1 MHTWWWRWHS
11 AKEEPVPESQ
21 VQAGSL
27 LGLIPL
33 QKEYNT
39 LNIAKFKI
47 RYKWRSKIS
56 WKPLWLCREGASSKV
71 PRKVFSWS
79 QFQSSSPILPP
90 CELPF
95 REIAEKTLSRN
106 LSSFNRIF
114 SALVRSSGLSFVE
127 VVFLFGNER
136 TLGRVE
142 ITKKMMDGNKC
153 PSCFIAMKNKRIRL
167 EKRRER
173 PSSVLKDDLGLWRP
187 MCFRTRPIVHRINL
201 KSTLRSLLLENP
213 GPTSTATSP
222 HVRKRGKPRFAPYP
236 CFGSAC
242 C

>member
-1 MHTWWWRWHS
+1 M
-11 AKEEPVPESQ
+11 
-21 VQAGSL
+21 
-27 LGLIPL
+27 
-33 QKEYNT
+33 
-39 LNIAKFKI
+39 I

-95 REIAEKTLSRN
+95 REITEKTLSKN

-153 PSCFIAMKNKRIRL
+153 PSCFIAMTNKRNRL

-173 PSSVLKDDLGLWRP
+173 SSSLLKDDLGLWRP
-187 MCFRTRPIVHRINL
+187 MCFRTRPIHSSNCAWDQFEINTEVL
-201 KSTLRSLLLENP
+201 APR
-213 GPTSTATSP
+213 
-222 HVRKRGKPRFAPYP
+222 KPRSYQHCDFTTCEEKRKAQVCFGSACCLSLFWQEVAPYP
-236 CFGSAC
+236 CFGSTC
-242 C
+242 SLSLLWVNK

>member
-1 MHTWWWRWHS
+1 M
-11 AKEEPVPESQ
+11 
-21 VQAGSL
+21 
-27 LGLIPL
+27 
-33 QKEYNT
+33 
-39 LNIAKFKI
+39 I

-95 REIAEKTLSRN
+95 REITEKTLSKN

-142 ITKKMMDGNKC
+142 ITKKMMDWNNC
-153 PSCFIAMKNKRIRL
+153 LSCFIAMKNKPIRL
-167 EKRRER
+167 EKGRER
-173 PSSVLKDDLGLWRP
+173 SSSLQSKMIWDCGVQCVLGHVR
-187 MCFRTRPIVHRINL
+187 FTVQIVHGINL
-201 KSTLRSLLLENP
+201 KSTLRSLLL
-213 GPTSTATSP
+213 
-222 HVRKRGKPRFAPYP
+222 
-236 CFGSAC
+236 
-242 C
+242 